1 MEAQP
6 VHVKIAGATAAAL
19 FLAAAAGLLGVWAL
33 AVGVSLL
40 VATAVATAI
49 AWEEQEAATRS
60 ATAQPQV
67 PRGR

>member
-6 VHVKIAGATAAAL
+6 VHVKIAGATAAVL

-40 VATAVATAI
+40 VATALATAI
-49 AWEEQEAATRS
+49 AWEEQEGATRS
-60 ATAQPQV
+60 APARPQV